1 MKTIIIEDEELAIK
15 GLKNLLAEYYDFF
28 DVIAVARN
36 GEEGVEMVERHKPDL
51 IFLDIEMPVFNGFE
65 VLKRL
70 KTMPLIVFTT
80 AYDAFAVKA
89 FEENSIDYLLKPI
102 EKQRFDLTVERL
114 KQKSTEKHTQ
124 IDFQKFALLLQTL
137 ETKKEIHSLTV
148 KAGEKLLFI
157 SIAEI
162 AYFFAEE
169 RYVFLNT
176 LDGKQYLTNYTI
188 QNLEEVLPTAFVRV
202 SRSAIINSKHILE
215 AQRFFSGNYVILLKD
230 TKRSKIE
237 TGRKYVENFIKL
249 FDY

>member
-1 MKTIIIEDEELAIK
+1 MKTVIVEDEELAIK
-15 GLKNLLAEYYDFF
+15 GLKNLLSDYSDFF
-28 DVIAVARN
+28 DVVAIARN
-36 GEEGVEMVERHKPDL
+36 GEEAVEMVEIHKPDL

-70 KTMPLIVFTT
+70 RTMPLVVFTT

-89 FEENSIDYLLKPI
+89 FEENSVDYLLKPI

-114 KQKSTEKHTQ
+114 KQKKSDQHTS
-124 IDFQKFALLLQTL
+124 INFQKFSSILHAL
-137 ETKKEIHSLTV
+137 ENKKEIHSLTV
-148 KAGEKLLFI
+148 KSGEKLLFI

-162 AYFFAEE
+162 AWFFAEE

-188 QNLEEVLPTAFVRV
+188 QNLEDILPKEFIRV

-215 AQRFFSGNYVILLKD
+215 AQRFFTGNYMIILKD
-230 TKRSKIE
+230 AKKSKIE
-237 TGRKYVENFIKL
+237 TGRKYVDNFVRL

>member
-1 MKTIIIEDEELAIK
+1 MKTVIIEDEELAIK
-15 GLKNLLAEYYDFF
+15 GLKNLLAQYPDFF
-28 DVIAVARN
+28 DVAAIARN
-36 GEEGVEMVERHKPDL
+36 GEEAVDIVERHKPDV

-70 KTMPLIVFTT
+70 NTMPLIVFTT

-114 KQKSTEKHTQ
+114 KQKSLEKHNQ
-124 IDFQKFALLLQTL
+124 IDFQQFTSLLQRF
-137 ETKKEIHSLTV
+137 ENKKEIHSLTAKV
-148 KAGEKLLFI
+148 GEKLLFI

-188 QNLEEVLPTAFVRV
+188 QNLEEILPKEFVRV
-202 SRSAIINSKHILE
+202 SRSTIINSKHILE
-215 AQRFFSGNYVILLKD
+215 AQRFFTGNYVIILKD
-230 TKRSKIE
+230 SKRSKIE
-237 TGRKYVENFIKL
+237 TGRKYVENFVRL
-249 FDY
+249 LG

>member
-1 MKTIIIEDEELAIK
+1 MKTVIVEDEELAIR
-15 GLKNLLAEYYDFF
+15 GLKNLLAEYAIFF
-28 DVIAVARN
+28 DIAAIARN
-36 GEEGVEMVERHKPDL
+36 GEEAVEMVERHKPDV
-51 IFLDIEMPVFNGFE
+51 IFLDIDMPVFNGFE

-70 KTMPLIVFTT
+70 RPMPLIVFTT

-89 FEENSIDYLLKPI
+89 FEENSVDYLLKPI

-114 KQKSTEKHTQ
+114 KQKSSEKHNK
-124 IDFQKFALLLQTL
+124 IDFQKFASLLHAF
-137 ETKKEIHSLTV
+137 ENKKEIHSLTV

-188 QNLEEVLPTAFVRV
+188 QNLEDILPKEFVRV
-202 SRSAIINSKHILE
+202 SRSTIIHSKHILE
-215 AQRFFSGNYVILLKD
+215 AQRFFTGNYVIILKD
-230 TKRSKIE
+230 IKRSKIE
-237 TGRKYVENFIKL
+237 TGRKYVENFVKL